1 MFTANLMGG
10 KGSSVHQRH
19 KYAVIAIVV
28 FVAAGG
34 AFLAFGR
41 GIWYPLLLRV
51 SGPRT
56 VADVVAKYGPAARA
70 RLAPHFRRADVA
82 YPPKEIAILVLKKER
97 RVAVWVRG
105 GAAGSRP
112 AAWRFLRNYP
122 ILAASG
128 HAGPKLR
135 EGDRQ
140 VPEGVYRI
148 EHLNPNSS
156 YHLSMKV
163 SYPNA
168 FDRRMAKLD
177 GRTRLG
183 GDIFIH
189 GKDVSIGCVALGD
202 PAIEE
207 LFTMVAETGHAK
219 VRVIIAPNDL
229 RVARP
234 VLHAEAP
241 PWVRELYRT
250 VAAALAAFPVS
261 MESDRAVNVTG
272 YPKAFVTTDPARAA
286 RD

>member
-1 MFTANLMGG
+1 MLR
-10 KGSSVHQRH
+10 RH
-19 KYAVIAIVV
+19 KYAVIAIVL
-28 FVAAGG
+28 FIAAGG

-41 GIWYPLLLRV
+41 GMWYPLLLRV
-51 SGPRT
+51 TGPRS

-70 RLAPHFRRADVA
+70 RLAPHFRRAGVA

-97 RVAVWVRG
+97 RMAVWVRG
-105 GAAGSRP
+105 GAAGSQP
-112 AAWRFLRNYP
+112 GPWRFLRNYP
-122 ILAASG
+122 VLAASG

-148 EHLNPNSS
+148 AHLNPNSS

-163 SYPNA
+163 NYPNA
-168 FDRRMAKLD
+168 FDRRMAKRD

-189 GKDVSIGCVALGD
+189 GRDVSIGCVALGD

-207 LFTMVAETGHAK
+207 LFTMVAETGHGK

-229 RVARP
+229 RVAGP
-234 VLHAEAP
+234 VLHESPP

-250 VAAALAAFPVS
+250 VAAALAAFPVG
-261 MESDRAVNVTG
+261 MESDGAVDVTG
-272 YPKAFVTTDPARAA
+272 RSKAIFKIDPARAA